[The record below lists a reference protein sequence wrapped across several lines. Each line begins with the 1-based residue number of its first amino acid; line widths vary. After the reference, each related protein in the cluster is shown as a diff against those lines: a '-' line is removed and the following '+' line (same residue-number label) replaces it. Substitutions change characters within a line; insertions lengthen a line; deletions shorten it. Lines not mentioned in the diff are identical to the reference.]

1 MVFNHLCVLFEL
13 KKLIRL
19 EQKNHVYSIQT
30 SIALGIII
38 SACSMLSC
46 SPKGLKIVNGMQI
59 VYRLN
64 RFRDLPLNHNTIEKQ
79 LTWISFTEY
88 FDISK

>member
-38 SACSMLSC
+38 SACSMLSY

-64 RFRDLPLNHNTIEKQ
+64 RFLWLTSESRHNRETINM
-79 LTWISFTEY
+79 
-88 FDISK
+88 D